1 MLKISCQGEFHR
13 IRLDLPAANRPEE
26 AFSIIDAAVRG
37 AVQLPAASLT
47 YSYKDEDGDLCSL
60 APFTCSDFLNA
71 GSGSMLRLEVQVH
84 VQPVDL
90 LPSAPPLKD
99 SAVTGML
106 LQAVPAVTV
115 PDRSIPSASAVPV
128 VQGVA
133 VPDNSIPIAQ
143 ARLAQ
148 SIATARSE
156 GIQAVPVQRNASP
169 MQGYG
174 QERQVPAQPT
184 PPLQPNDVPHQVS
197 SHISPRAQIHC
208 SAQVG
213 PGVVIEAGVVL
224 HACCTV
230 GSGAHIGSGS
240 VIHACANVGR
250 HARIGSNCA
259 LHGGSIVGARA
270 QIGSRTEVHGAAN
283 IGENAK
289 VGDRCIV
296 HGGVCVGA
304 NSNVGNSS
312 VLHGG
317 VCVGDYAVIEDRC
330 LLHGGSG
337 VAAHSTLRARSV
349 LHGGQQA

>member
-1 MLKISCQGEFHR
+1 MMAPQVLKISCQGEFHR
-13 IRLDLPAANRPEE
+13 IRLELPAANRPEE

-47 YSYKDEDGDLCSL
+47 YCYKDDDGDLCSL

-71 GSGSMLRLEVQVH
+71 ANGSMLRLEVQV
-84 VQPVDL
+84 QQVDL

-99 SAVTGML
+99 SVVTGMP

-115 PDRSIPSASAVPV
+115 PDRSIPSVPAIPV

-133 VPDNSIPIAQ
+133 VSDSSIPLAQ

-148 SIATARSE
+148 SIPARSE
-156 GIQAVPVQRNASP
+156 GIQAVPVQNDASP
-169 MQGYG
+169 MQGYL
-174 QERQVPAQPT
+174 QESRVP
-184 PPLQPNDVPHQVS
+184 VQVS

-208 SAQVG
+208 SAKVG
-213 PGVVIEAGVVL
+213 RGVVIEAGVVL

-240 VIHACANVGR
+240 VVHACANVGK
-250 HARIGSNCA
+250 HARIGSKCA
-259 LHGGSIVGARA
+259 LHGGSRVGARA

-296 HGGVCVGA
+296 HGGVHVGA
-304 NSNVGNSS
+304 NSNVGNST

-337 VAAHSTLRARSV
+337 VAAHSRLRAASV

>member
-1 MLKISCQGEFHR
+1 MMAPQVLKISCRGEFHR
-13 IRLDLPAANRPEE
+13 IRLELPAANRPEE
-26 AFSIIDAAVRG
+26 AFSIIDAAVRD
-37 AVQLPAASLT
+37 ALQLPAASLT

-60 APFTCSDFLNA
+60 VPLTCSDFLNA
-71 GSGSMLRLEVQVH
+71 ANGSMLRLEVQV
-84 VQPVDL
+84 QQVDL

-99 SAVTGML
+99 SDVIGMP

-115 PDRSIPSASAVPV
+115 PDRSVPSAPAVPV

-133 VPDNSIPIAQ
+133 VSDSNIPFVQ

-148 SIATARSE
+148 SVPARSE
-156 GIQAVPVQRNASP
+156 GIQAVRVQNDAPP
-169 MQGYG
+169 MQGYL
-174 QERQVPAQPT
+174 QESQVPVQA
-184 PPLQPNDVPHQVS
+184 S
-197 SHISPRAQIHC
+197 SQINPRAQIHC
-208 SAQVG
+208 SAKVG

-240 VIHACANVGR
+240 VVHACANVGQ
-250 HARIGSNCA
+250 HARIGPKCA
-259 LHGGSIVGARA
+259 VHGGSNVGARA
-270 QIGSRTEVHGAAN
+270 QIGSRTEVHGAAS

-304 NSNVGNSS
+304 NSNIGNST

-337 VAAHSTLRARSV
+337 VAAHSRLRAASV